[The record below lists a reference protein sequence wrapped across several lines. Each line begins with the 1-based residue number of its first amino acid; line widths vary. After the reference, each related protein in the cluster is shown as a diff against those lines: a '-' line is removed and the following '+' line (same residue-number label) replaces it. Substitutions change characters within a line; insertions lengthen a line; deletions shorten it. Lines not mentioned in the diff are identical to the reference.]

1 MQPLARLARS
11 LARGVALQVQWFA
24 RHFLDWLFGYG
35 ERPWRIV
42 FVGLF
47 VMAGFSVVYWF
58 LDKAT
63 LAHPIW
69 ALYVSM
75 VSFVA
80 LGYGGWVELGS
91 AAARF
96 VAVVEALIGV
106 FLIALFVATFTRRL
120 TR

>member
-1 MQPLARLARS
+1 MAA
-11 LARGVALQVQWFA
+11 FA
-24 RHFLDWLFGYG
+24 VLYWILDG
-35 ERPWRIV
+35 
-42 FVGLF
+42 
-47 VMAGFSVVYWF
+47 
-58 LDKAT
+58 KT
-63 LAHPIW
+63 LTHPIW